1 MENHLFLPVLLP
13 LSGALLAVLFARQI
27 AAVRWLMLL
36 VVLVMLGYGTWLID
50 RVELNGRQVVQV
62 GNWVAP
68 HGISLVADGLSAL
81 LLLLAALLGLVV
93 LLLSFATLDRQREQ
107 FFYYPLLLLVLLGV
121 SGVALSGDLLSLTI
135 WLTVALLAGV
145 GLLTLGGRRPQ
156 LAGGLHMLLLGMLGS
171 SSLLIGCGLIYGLT
185 GSLNMALVGAT
196 LSDSTSPG
204 FTTALAALFLV
215 GCGTPAAIFPL
226 FFWLPGSQHT
236 PPIAVTVLVGGLL
249 TRSGIYALYR
259 LFSQIYQNDLAVLGP
274 LLLLL
279 AGLTLLVGVLGALAQ
294 HNIRRALAFLMVAHT
309 GYSLL
314 GLALAS
320 QTGLTAGVLLL
331 VHDTVALA
339 ALFCL
344 GGVIEFLARTGDM
357 RQMGGLARREPLL
370 ALLWFLALLALLG
383 VPPLGGFVGRV
394 ALLQA
399 AFAQQEMLAAGVM
412 VLAMLLAFVPLI
424 DIWHAI
430 FWKGLPATAALPR
443 RATFQQ
449 VFPGALLVG
458 VLLWLSAII
467 GSVVDYSA
475 LAAQQMLDRPGY
487 VSDVLR
493 LDDGETAP
501 PTLLEPIEPLPSE

>member
-1 MENHLFLPVLLP
+1 V
-13 LSGALLAVLFARQI
+13 
-27 AAVRWLMLL
+27 
-36 VVLVMLGYGTWLID
+36 
-50 RVELNGRQVVQV
+50 
-62 GNWVAP
+62 
-68 HGISLVADGLSAL
+68 
-81 LLLLAALLGLVV
+81 
-93 LLLSFATLDRQREQ
+93 LLSFATLDKQREQ

-135 WLTVALLAGV
+135 WLAVALLAGT

-156 LAGGLHMLLLGMLGS
+156 LEGGMHMLLLGIFGS
-171 SSLLIGCGLIYGLT
+171 SSLLIGCGLVYGLT
-185 GSLNMALVGAT
+185 GSLNMALVGAAFA
-196 LSDSTSPG
+196 DSASPG
-204 FTTALAALFLV
+204 FTTALAALFLI

-259 LFSQIYQNDLAVLGP
+259 LFSQIYPNDLVVLGP

-294 HNIRRALAFLMVAHT
+294 HNIRRAMAFLMVAHT

-320 QTGLTAGVLLL
+320 QSGLTAGVLLL

-357 RQMGGLARREPLL
+357 RQMGGLARREPVL
-370 ALLWFLALLALLG
+370 ALLWFLTLLALLG

-399 AFAQQEMLAAGVM
+399 AFEQQAMLTAAVL
-412 VLAMLLAFVPLI
+412 VLALLLAVVPLI
-424 DIWHAI
+424 DIWHAV
-430 FWKGLPATAALPR
+430 FWKGLPATAALPQ

-449 VFPGALLVG
+449 LFPGALLVG
-458 VLLWLSAII
+458 VLLWLSVVI
-467 GSVVDYSA
+467 GAVLDYSA

-493 LDDGETAP
+493 LDDGDPEP
-501 PTLLEPIEPLPSE
+501 PVLLEPIEPLPSE